1 MPGGTSV
8 FVALHQLQ
16 SDEAPGNTVQF
27 SYFNLL
33 KLLCLNLEIHDER
46 SNLGFLKGLEFDQTA
61 ISAAQETFPG
71 VNNQHFKGVSKGDDR
86 EGYRDVKSNVLN

>member
-1 MPGGTSV
+1 LPGGTSV

-46 SNLGFLKGLEFDQTA
+46 SNLGFLEGQGVDQTA
-61 ISAAQETFPG
+61 ISAAREKVPG
-71 VNNQHFKGVSKGDDR
+71 VNNEHFNGVSKGDAGTI
-86 EGYRDVKSNVLN
+86 EKGIVMLN